1 MDTPPPA
8 IEGPFE
14 DETLLERIIGLNEM
28 FPETLRHTVSS
39 TVSRSLSC
47 IKWMFSTGRTVS
59 WFVCSTAAIL
69 VLPISLETERQ
80 QYKEE
85 MKRQE
90 RNIILGP
97 ETGAL

>member
-14 DETLLERIIGLNEM
+14 DETIVERIIGLNEM
-28 FPETLRHTVSS
+28 FPETLRNAVSS
-39 TVSRSLSC
+39 SVSKSLSC
-47 IKWMFSTGRTVS
+47 VKWVFSASRTVS

-97 ETGAL
+97 ETGSI